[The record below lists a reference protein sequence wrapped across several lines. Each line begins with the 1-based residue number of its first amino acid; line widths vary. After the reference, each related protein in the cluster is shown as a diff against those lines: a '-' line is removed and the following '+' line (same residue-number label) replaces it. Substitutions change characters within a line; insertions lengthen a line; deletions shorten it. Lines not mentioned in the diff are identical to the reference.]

1 VSAVRVEAPAEEEA
15 AAAGPALTLASRL
28 SFPPLSILPEGD
40 DFLVGDSQSG
50 VFIAIPEIGVTA
62 LRALESGQTVGE
74 ATATAS
80 HEAGEGVNVLEF
92 AGILVE
98 SGLVRAVDGRPLGT
112 EPAAL
117 TGVGW
122 LGWVP
127 AGLVRPLFGRTAW
140 AVYGLLLAF
149 DLAVLGARP
158 QYRPTFEDVFFY
170 PNPAACVLTMIA
182 ASIVLAACHEA
193 WHAFAARAAGVGATI
208 RVSRRLFLVVF
219 ETDLSQLWAAPR
231 RRRFG
236 PFLAGMAFDATVLAA
251 CLGLRLAWAEGL
263 VDLPPLFVRFL
274 GAVVLLQALALGF
287 QLLVFLRTDMYAVL
301 ITALGC
307 RNLWRVTNL
316 TLKRRVVRLAPTEL
330 QELEASGARDLQVAR
345 WFGLLY
351 LGGLV
356 LAAWFF
362 VTYFYP
368 STVVL
373 SSWMFHSLVGA
384 PVGSPGFW
392 QALAIGLVAG
402 LEMLAPLAVLA
413 WEQLRARQGAVR

>member
-1 VSAVRVEAPAEEEA
+1 MSALPVEAPPEIE
-15 AAAGPALTLASRL
+15 GPALTPASRL
-28 SFPPLSILPEGD
+28 GFPSLSVQPEGD
-40 DFLVGDSQSG
+40 DFLVGDPQSG

-62 LRALESGQTVGE
+62 LRALESGQTVAE
-74 ATATAS
+74 ATATVS
-80 HEAGEGVNVLEF
+80 REAGQDVNVLEF
-92 AGILVE
+92 AEILVE

-117 TGVGW
+117 PGLGW
-122 LGWVP
+122 LAWVP
-127 AGLVRPLFGRTAW
+127 ARLVRPLFGRTAW
-140 AVYGLLLAF
+140 TLYGLMLAF
-149 DLAVLGARP
+149 DVAVLATLP

-170 PNPAACVLTMIA
+170 PNPAACVLTMVA

-193 WHAFAARAAGVGATI
+193 WHAFAARAAGAEAPI
-208 RVSRRLFLVVF
+208 RVTRRLFLVVF

-263 VDLPPLFVRFL
+263 VDLSPLFVRFL
-274 GAVVLLQALALGF
+274 GALVLLQALALGF
-287 QLLVFLRTDMYAVL
+287 QLLVFLRTDVYAVL

-316 TLKRRVVRLAPTEL
+316 SLKRRVVRLAPA
-330 QELEASGARDLQVAR
+330 ELEELESSGARDLQVAR

-373 SSWMFHSLVGA
+373 SSWMFHSLSGT

-392 QALAIGLVAG
+392 QALTIGLVAG
-402 LEMLAPLAVLA
+402 LEMLVPLAVLA
-413 WEQLRARQGAVR
+413 WEQVRARQGAVR